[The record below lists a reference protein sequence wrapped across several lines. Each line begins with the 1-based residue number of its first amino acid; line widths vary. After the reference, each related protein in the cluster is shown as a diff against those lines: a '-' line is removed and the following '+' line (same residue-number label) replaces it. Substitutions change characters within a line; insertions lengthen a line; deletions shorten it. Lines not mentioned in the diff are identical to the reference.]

1 MVKRLGLLFLCLLM
15 CLSVRPVSAQSTG
28 ALIELLDRNGAKTS
42 RLVDG
47 NKVQLRLKLTAPVK
61 AAAQADFFVS
71 GLASAVASCALAAGE
86 QACTSQVFAA
96 SGWYWAD
103 DGSPRPERLIQV
115 ELNGETQAADVLV
128 QISPRPVVMVHGFL
142 SNWETWK
149 AYLGPDGYLASLG
162 LQGFAVGDGQ
172 VPGVMNTGGNA
183 DDTSGRTNSIAQNA
197 AILKDYIQAVQART
211 GAEKV
216 DLLVHSM
223 GGMIS
228 RYYLDRVMD
237 NENVAQVIFL
247 GTPMAGS
254 ACVLPLAALGYL
266 MPASLEILPDYM
278 INTFNTQIVHRHG
291 VPFYMVAGTLLID
304 PITSPCTSAPSDTVV
319 GYDSATALQ
328 LDDIQQFPLYH
339 GSLTSNAEVF
349 ETKVTH
355 LLKNT
360 PPSFAP
366 RPDVSASAVVATPA
380 QFSRAYS
387 GHLAAT
393 ESREVTINIDPNVTL
408 ASFSLFDS
416 SRSLDVEVRG
426 ASGKVIVLDP
436 VKNGLIKIIDPEM
449 MLYLGYGFKQPKPG
463 KWVITLKTTAQTPP
477 GGADYALNARFDGG
491 AVLSTSSAP
500 TIPALGEAVNI
511 SASLELPAGGLQVS
525 SADALVRK
533 PDGSQVSLALT
544 LRDGRYVASYRPDQS
559 GLHSVEV
566 RLAGAGAD
574 GFAIDRAAVL
584 AFEVQP
590 GGGEVSR
597 ARSIAVLVGI
607 LVLVLVVVLVLR
619 GFMRRRHAG

>member
-1 MVKRLGLLFLCLLM
+1 MKKRLGLLFLCLLM
-15 CLSVRPVSAQSTG
+15 CLPVMPVNAQSSG
-28 ALIELLDRNGAKTS
+28 AVIELLDRNGAKIS
-42 RLVDG
+42 KLVDG
-47 NKVQLRLKLTAPVK
+47 NKVQLSLKLTAAVK
-61 AAAQADFFVS
+61 AAARADFFLS
-71 GLASAVASCALAAGE
+71 GLDTAVATCAVAAGE
-86 QACTSQVFAA
+86 QSCTSPIFAA
-96 SGWYWAD
+96 SGWYWAE

-115 ELNGETQAADVLV
+115 ELDGQTQPADVLV

-172 VPGVMNTGGNA
+172 VPGLLNTGGNTG
-183 DDTSGRTNSIAQNA
+183 DTSGRTNSIAQNA
-197 AILKDYIQAVQART
+197 AILKDYIQAVQAQT

-254 ACVLPLAALGYL
+254 ACVLPMAALGYL

-278 INTFNTQIVHRHG
+278 INVFNTQIVHRHG
-291 VPFYMVAGTLLID
+291 IPFYMVAGTLLID
-304 PITSPCTSAPSDTVV
+304 PITSPCTAAPSDTVV
-319 GYDSATALQ
+319 GYDSATALL

-339 GSLTSNAEVF
+339 GSLTSNSDVF
-349 ETKVTH
+349 ESKVTH

-366 RPDVSASAVVATPA
+366 RPDVTASAVAATPA
-380 QFSRAYS
+380 QFSRAYT
-387 GHLAAT
+387 GHLAPA

-436 VKNGLIKIIDPEM
+436 VKNGLIKITDPEI

-463 KWVITLKTTAQTPP
+463 KWVITLKATSETPP

-491 AVLSTSSAP
+491 AVLSASSAP
-500 TIPALGEAVNI
+500 TIPALGEAVQI
-511 SASLELPAGGLQVS
+511 SASLALPAGGLQVS

-533 PDGSQVSLALT
+533 PDGSQVSLT
-544 LRDGRYVASYRPDQS
+544 LSPQDGRYSASYKPDQS
-559 GLHSVEV
+559 GLHSVEI

-574 GFAIDRAAVL
+574 GFAVDRAAVL

-590 GGGEVSR
+590 GSDEVSR
-597 ARSIAVLVGI
+597 ARSIALLLGI
-607 LVLVLVVVLVLR
+607 LGLVLVLTLVLLR
-619 GFMRRRHAG
+619 FMRRKRAG